1 MAEFDRYFAEGGDE
15 KFRYTYN
22 IKTTDVVVDVGAYHG
37 TWSKKIYDKYKCRI
51 LAFEP
56 VFHEAAR
63 NTLKGTNV
71 VLNTVGLGNK
81 NEDLD
86 ISILADSTSVFK
98 GSNDKKRIKIRD
110 FIEVMN
116 EYGVERIKL
125 LKINIEGGEYG
136 LLEYLINSDYISKI
150 DIIQVQFH
158 DFMPDAV
165 NRRNMIQAKLVSTHH
180 LTYNFEFV
188 WENWEI
194 NR

>member
-1 MAEFDRYFAEGGDE
+1 
-15 KFRYTYN
+15 
-22 IKTTDVVVDVGAYHG
+22 
-37 TWSKKIYDKYKCRI
+37 